1 MLAEA
6 RKFEVPEAV
15 RIYVSRS
22 RDGDGYEVDT
32 RSRRWLREQFPDVR
46 VVPQVY
52 VRHTA
57 RRDLELQLRD
67 IREHLV
73 SLLVG
78 VPTERLVDRGVR
90 RISFLD
96 PATDAEVEGLPLVS
110 HP

>member
-6 RKFEVPEAV
+6 MKSEAPEAV
-15 RIYVSRS
+15 RIYVSCS
-22 RDGDGYEVDT
+22 RDGDGYEVDS

-67 IREHLV
+67 IWEHLV

-96 PATDAEVEGLPLVS
+96 PATDTEVEGLPLGS
-110 HP
+110 PP